1 MNAIEVRGLRKEFD
15 GFSLGPVNL
24 TLPSGCIMGLIGE
37 NGAGKTTLIK
47 LLMRAMKPSGGSV
60 CVLGERDLRRRP
72 AVKEEIGVVLAEPC
86 FPEEITAAEL
96 GIVLA
101 HSYARWDAEAYKA
114 YL

>member
-47 LLMRAMKPSGGSV
+47 LLMGAMKPSGGSV
-60 CVLGERDLRRRP
+60 CVLGRAGPAAATGGEGGDWRGAGGAVLSGRDYGGG
-72 AVKEEIGVVLAEPC
+72 AGDCAGAFVCA
-86 FPEEITAAEL
+86 L
-96 GIVLA
+96 G
-101 HSYARWDAEAYKA
+101 R
-114 YL
+114 